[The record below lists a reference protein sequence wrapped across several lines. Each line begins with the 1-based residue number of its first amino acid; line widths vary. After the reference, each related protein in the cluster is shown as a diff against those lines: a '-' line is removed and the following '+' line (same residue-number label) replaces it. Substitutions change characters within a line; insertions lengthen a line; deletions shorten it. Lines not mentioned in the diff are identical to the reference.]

1 MSQRILLVE
10 DEKNIGSTLTE
21 YLQEYG
27 FECAWS
33 QNIDQAVAELQRTSF
48 HLAILD
54 VGLPDGSG
62 FDLAKGMQEK
72 YPATGLLF
80 LTAYT
85 HPDDRIKGLS
95 LGAEDYVMKPF
106 NMTELM
112 LRIKNALKRNDY
124 RQELANKSVK
134 IGKAVF
140 DFATMAVQDAENSKL
155 TKKEWDLLR
164 FLFERA
170 NKVVSRDEILNH
182 VWGADEFPST
192 RTVDNF
198 IMRLRR
204 IIEETPDNP
213 SIIQSVRGVGYRL
226 VHHEQV

>member
-10 DEKNIGSTLTE
+10 DEKNIGSTLIE
-21 YLQEYG
+21 YLQEHG
-27 FECAWS
+27 FECVWS
-33 QNIDQAVAELQRTSF
+33 ETIANAVAELQRSPF

-62 FDLAKGMQEK
+62 FDLAKGIHDK
-72 YPATGLLF
+72 YPSTGLLF

-106 NMTELM
+106 NMTELL
-112 LRIKNALKRNDY
+112 LRIKNALKRKDY
-124 RQELANKSVK
+124 RQGLSDTPIK
-134 IGKAVF
+134 IGKAIF
-140 DFATMAVQDAENSKL
+140 DFANLSVQDVENSKL

-198 IMRLRR
+198 IMRLRK
-204 IIEETPDNP
+204 IIEETPETP
-213 SIIQSVRGVGYRL
+213 SIIQSMRGVGYRL
-226 VHHEQV
+226 VHNE

>member
-10 DEKNIGSTLTE
+10 DEKNIGSTLAE
-21 YLQEYG
+21 YLQDYG
-27 FECAWS
+27 FECVWAES
-33 QNIDQAVAELQRTSF
+33 VSTALAELNRTSF
-48 HLAILD
+48 HLAIVD

-62 FDLAKGMQEK
+62 FDLGKTLREK
-72 YPATGLLF
+72 YPTTALLF

-95 LGAEDYVMKPF
+95 LGAEDYVLKPF

-112 LRIKNALKRNDY
+112 LRIKNALKRADY
-124 RQELANKSVK
+124 RQELSKSHVTL
-134 IGKAVF
+134 GKATF
-140 DFATMAVQDAENSKL
+140 DFATLTVDAEENFKL

-182 VWGADEFPST
+182 VWGADEFPTT

-198 IMRLRR
+198 IMRLRK
-204 IIEETPDNP
+204 IIEETPETP
-213 SIIQSVRGVGYRL
+213 VIIQSMRGIGYKL
-226 VHHEQV
+226 VYNDT

>member
-10 DEKNIGSTLTE
+10 DEKNIGSTLAE

-27 FECAWS
+27 FECVWAE
-33 QNIDQAVAELQRTSF
+33 NIASAVSELERASF
-48 HLAILD
+48 QLAILD

-62 FDLAKGMQEK
+62 FDLAKGIQEK
-72 YPATGLLF
+72 YPMTGLLF

-112 LRIKNALKRNDY
+112 LRIKNALKRSDY
-124 RQELANKSVK
+124 RQELSKSSVTL
-134 IGKAVF
+134 GKATF
-140 DFATMAVQDAENSKL
+140 DFSTLTVKAEDDFKL

-182 VWGADEFPST
+182 VWGADEFPTT

-198 IMRLRR
+198 IMRLRK
-204 IIEETPDNP
+204 IIEETPETP
-213 SIIQSVRGVGYRL
+213 AIIQSMRGIGYKL
-226 VHHEQV
+226 VHNE

>member
-10 DEKNIGSTLTE
+10 DEKNIGSTLTD
-21 YLQEYG
+21 YLQDHG
-27 FECAWS
+27 FECVW
-33 QNIDQAVAELQRTSF
+33 AETINGAISELESNSF
-48 HLAILD
+48 QLAILD

-62 FDLAKGMQEK
+62 FDLAKGIQDK
-72 YPATGLLF
+72 YPSIGLLF

-106 NMTELM
+106 NMTELL
-112 LRIKNALKRNDY
+112 LRIKNALKRSDY
-124 RQELANKSVK
+124 RQELSKRAVT

-140 DFATMAVQDAENSKL
+140 DFSTLTVQGQEDCKL

-182 VWGADEFPST
+182 VWGADEFPTT

-198 IMRLRR
+198 ILRLRKT
-204 IIEETPDNP
+204 IEEAPEMP
-213 SIIQSVRGVGYRL
+213 SIILSMRGIGYKL
-226 VHHEQV
+226 VYHE